1 MLKQK
6 IGNIT
11 NRVLKN
17 TGRLT
22 ENREPNA
29 PLKGVL
35 VVIVIVIGGLNIQGS
50 DKSHI
55 MWVLKRFFL

>member
-6 IGNIT
+6 IGNVT
-11 NRVLKN
+11 NRALKN
-17 TGRLT
+17 TGHLT

-35 VVIVIVIGGLNIQGS
+35 VVIVIVIGGL
-50 DKSHI
+50 K
-55 MWVLKRFFL
+55 V